1 MKKFFKSLLL
11 ILLLVPLT
19 LMFTACSS
27 KQIVDIK
34 KTSSSNG
41 VDIYTIYYSDGTL
54 SSMTIENGKDAD
66 PIDIE
71 AVYQL
76 GVTKGYYTD
85 DLEGYLK
92 FLTDLMN
99 KEQNT
104 TSSLV
109 GVNKA
114 MQSAV
119 SVYAKFP
126 INADNYPYR
135 KSTVICGAGV
145 IYKMEQEYS
154 YIVTNYHV
162 LYCSSTSSES
172 KLATEAYVYQYGS
185 DVEISLDSNKDYQ
198 ISGNPT
204 LCEYIGGSMKYD
216 IGVLRVK
223 TADLI
228 AKNAT
233 ATAITTASGYK
244 VGEKAIA
251 IGNPEGE
258 GISVSSGVVSV
269 ESETVTITGVDNVT
283 DVNFRVLRIDTAING
298 GNSGGGL
305 FNENGELIGIVNAK
319 LVYSSSDNTPIDG
332 MCYALPIDNI
342 TKVADN
348 IIYYYNI
355 KNEFTPVY
363 RLYLGINYQTKN
375 SKQVYNPLTGEMH
388 IEDQLV
394 VAKAP
399 DINSLAYSFG
409 IQKDDVITELR
420 INDKTYKLTRS
431 FYMSD
436 LLLTVRTDDTIS
448 LSYTRDGLD
457 GTQHTGDYKVLS
469 SDLSSVS

>member
-109 GVNKA
+109 SVNKA

-204 LCEYIGGSMKYD
+204 LCEYIGGSMQYD

-244 VGEKAIA
+244 VGEKATA

-448 LSYTRDGLD
+448 LSYTRDRLD

>member
-204 LCEYIGGSMKYD
+204 LCEYIGGSMQYD

-233 ATAITTASGYK
+233 ATAVKIASGYK
-244 VGEKAIA
+244 VGEKATA